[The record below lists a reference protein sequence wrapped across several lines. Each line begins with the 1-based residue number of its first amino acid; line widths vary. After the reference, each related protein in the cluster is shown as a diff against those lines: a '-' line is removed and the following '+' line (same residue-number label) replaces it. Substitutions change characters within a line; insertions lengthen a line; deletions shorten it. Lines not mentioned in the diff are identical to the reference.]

1 MLETIAV
8 VVLVIITWI
17 NWSRFYVQKK
27 IRNSLTQVKVGHPVR
42 VYVNFSHY
50 LRYFEMQTN
59 DEGEAII
66 FEYDGKKI
74 NIAPEG
80 NETILYISE
89 EKDEE

>member
-27 IRNSLTQVKVGHPVR
+27 IRKSLTQVEGGKPVR

-50 LRYFEMQTN
+50 LRYFEIQN
-59 DEGEAII
+59 SKEDEAII

-74 NIAPEG
+74 NITPDG
-80 NETILYISE
+80 NETILYINE
-89 EKDEE
+89 EKED

>member
-17 NWSRFYVQKK
+17 NWSRFYVLKK
-27 IRNSLTQVKVGHPVR
+27 IRKSLTQVKVGHPVR

-50 LRYFEMQTN
+50 IKYFGIEN
-59 DEGEAII
+59 NNEDEAII

-74 NIAPEG
+74 NITPDG
-80 NETILYISE
+80 KETILYINE
-89 EKDEE
+89 EKEE